1 MAILQGIQGMFLNDG
16 AGGKIALDINRRV
29 LTILNSGRLSFLT
42 CTINEAQARAGT
54 VWFDKPEIIQN
65 EEYIANYNTPTTTAE
80 GQTPPAPAGGGK
92 NYYQTPVSG
101 QIAINIDKTRAAG
114 YQVETFD
121 LVSLGN
127 PNAILGQIASSL
139 AMAMTKQL
147 NATFLQYLVDF
158 FADKLDIKGSTQ
170 KTPLAVLDKEA
181 YNTPESCREDLD
193 KLTKRLARFTQIYDK
208 EKAGIDGGQFVT
220 VTSPIV
226 HVNMMNAFWNQQ
238 GSLPMLL
245 GREKYYVFQD
255 IITIQDGMLQNTIL
269 KGESFSKD
277 TDLDTS
283 TLAAFMI
290 HNEAIAMP
298 IVYNGTFNMVNQ
310 FNGNPL
316 FLAKYKYGI
325 GMVRPDLIWAFTGTA
340 LAPFKATKEKAGK
353 KAKDKANA
361 VYESDGAIAGETE
374 AEVMKNLAGVEK

>member
-54 VWFDKPEIIQN
+54 IWFDKPEIIQN
-65 EEYIANYNTPTTTAE
+65 QEYVDNSYNTPTTTAE
-80 GQTPPAPAGGGK
+80 GQTPPAPTGGGT

-101 QIAINIDKTRAAG
+101 KIAVNIDKTRAAG

-147 NATFLQYLVDF
+147 NATFLQYLVDY
-158 FADKLDIKGSTQ
+158 FAGAGSKQITALD
-170 KTPLAVLDKEA
+170 VLDKEA
-181 YNTPESCREDLD
+181 YNTPEACRADLD

-255 IITIQDGMLQNTIL
+255 IITIQDGMLQNKIL
-269 KGESFSKD
+269 KGQSFSKD

-325 GMVRPDLIWAFTGTA
+325 GLVRPDLIWAFTGTA
-340 LAPFKATKEKAGK
+340 LAPFKADKKAGK
-353 KAKDKANA
+353 GKANA

>member
-65 EEYIANYNTPTTTAE
+65 EEYVANYNTPSTTAD
-80 GQTPPAPAGGGK
+80 GQEPTPPAPAGGGK

-121 LVSLGN
+121 LVSLAN

-147 NATFLQYLVDF
+147 NATFLQYLVDY
-158 FADKLDIKGSTQ
+158 FAGAGFKQTTALD
-170 KTPLAVLDKEA
+170 VLDKEA
-181 YNTPESCREDLD
+181 YNTPEACRQDLD

-255 IITIQDGMLQNTIL
+255 IITIQDGMLQNKIL

-325 GMVRPDLIWAFTGTA
+325 GLVRPDLIWAFTGTA

>member
-1 MAILQGIQGMFLNDG
+1 MAILQGIQGMFMNDG

-54 VWFDKPEIIQN
+54 IWFDKPEIIQN
-65 EEYIANYNTPTTTAE
+65 QRYVDSYNTPTTTAE
-80 GQTPPAPAGGGK
+80 GQTPPAPAGGGT

-101 QIAINIDKTRAAG
+101 KIAVNIDKTRAAG

-158 FADKLDIKGSTQ
+158 FAGAGSKQTTAL
-170 KTPLAVLDKEA
+170 KVLDKEA
-181 YNTPESCREDLD
+181 YNTPEACRDDLD

-255 IITIQDGMLQNTIL
+255 IITIQDGMLQNKIL
-269 KGESFSKD
+269 KGQSFSKD

-325 GMVRPDLIWAFTGTA
+325 GLVRPDLIWAFTGTA
-340 LAPFKATKEKAGK
+340 LAPFKADKKAGK
-353 KAKDKANA
+353 KADA
-361 VYESDGAIAGETE
+361 VYESDGAVAGETE

>member
-1 MAILQGIQGMFLNDG
+1 MAILQGIQGMFMNDG

-54 VWFDKPEIIQN
+54 IWFDKPEIIQN
-65 EEYIANYNTPTTTAE
+65 QEYVDNSYNTPTTTAE
-80 GQTPPAPAGGGK
+80 GQTPAAPAGGGT
-92 NYYQTPVSG
+92 NYYQTPTSG
-101 QIAINIDKTRAAG
+101 KIAVNIDKTRAAG

-147 NATFLQYLVDF
+147 NATFLQYLVNY
-158 FADKLDIKGSTQ
+158 FAGAGSKQITALD
-170 KTPLAVLDKEA
+170 VLDKEA
-181 YNTPESCREDLD
+181 YNTPEDCRKDLD
-193 KLTKRLARFTQIYDK
+193 KLTKRLARFTQIYDE
-208 EKAGIDGGQFVT
+208 EKAGIEAGQFVT

-255 IITIQDGMLQNTIL
+255 IITIQDGMLQNKIL
-269 KGESFSKD
+269 KGQSFSKD

-325 GMVRPDLIWAFTGTA
+325 GLVRPDLIWAFTGTA
-340 LAPFKATKEKAGK
+340 LAPFKADKKAGK
-353 KAKDKANA
+353 KADA
-361 VYESDGAIAGETE
+361 VYESDGAVAGETE

>member
-1 MAILQGIQGMFLNDG
+1 MAILQGIQGMFMNDG

-54 VWFDKPEIIQN
+54 IWFDKPEIIQN
-65 EEYIANYNTPTTTAE
+65 QEYVDNSYNTPTTTAE
-80 GQTPPAPAGGGK
+80 GQTPPAPAGGGT

-101 QIAINIDKTRAAG
+101 KIAVNIDKTRAAG

-147 NATFLQYLVDF
+147 NATFLQYLVNY
-158 FADKLDIKGSTQ
+158 FAGAGSKQITALD
-170 KTPLAVLDKEA
+170 VLDKEA
-181 YNTPESCREDLD
+181 YNTPEACRADLD
-193 KLTKRLARFTQIYDK
+193 KLTKRLARFTQLYDK

-255 IITIQDGMLQNTIL
+255 IITIQDGMLQNKIL

-353 KAKDKANA
+353 GKANA

>member
-54 VWFDKPEIIQN
+54 IWFDKPEIIQN
-65 EEYIANYNTPTTTAE
+65 QEYVDSYNTPTTTAE
-80 GQTPPAPAGGGK
+80 GQTPPAPAGGGT
-92 NYYQTPVSG
+92 NYYQTPVSR

-147 NATFLQYLVDF
+147 NATFLQYLVDY
-158 FADKLDIKGSTQ
+158 FAGAGSKQITALD
-170 KTPLAVLDKEA
+170 VLDKEA
-181 YNTPESCREDLD
+181 YNTPEACRADLD
-193 KLTKRLARFTQIYDK
+193 KLTKRLARFTQLYDK

-255 IITIQDGMLQNTIL
+255 IITIQDGMLQNKIL

-325 GMVRPDLIWAFTGTA
+325 GLVRPDLIWAFTGTA
-340 LAPFKATKEKAGK
+340 LAPFKADKKAGK
-353 KAKDKANA
+353 KADA
-361 VYESDGAIAGETE
+361 VYESDGAVAGETE

>member
-54 VWFDKPEIIQN
+54 IWFDKPEIIQN
-65 EEYIANYNTPTTTAE
+65 QEYVDSYNTPTTTAE
-80 GQTPPAPAGGGK
+80 GQTPPAPAGGGT
-92 NYYQTPVSG
+92 NYYQTPTSG
-101 QIAINIDKTRAAG
+101 KIAVNIDKTRAAG

-147 NATFLQYLVDF
+147 NAVFLQYLVDY
-158 FADKLDIKGSTQ
+158 FAGAGFKQTTALD
-170 KTPLAVLDKEA
+170 VLDKEA
-181 YNTPESCREDLD
+181 YNTPESCRADLD

-208 EKAGIDGGQFVT
+208 EKAGIEAGQFVT

-255 IITIQDGMLQNTIL
+255 IITIQDGMLQNEIL
-269 KGESFSKD
+269 KGQSFSKD
-277 TDLDTS
+277 SDLDTT

-340 LAPFKATKEKAGK
+340 LKPFKETKKPKGK
-353 KAKDKANA
+353 GKANA
-361 VYESDGAIAGETE
+361 IYESDGAIAGETE

>member
-16 AGGKIALDINRRV
+16 DGGKIALDINRRV

-54 VWFDKPEIIQN
+54 IWFDKPEIIQN
-65 EEYIANYNTPTTTAE
+65 QEYVDSYNTPTTTAE
-80 GQTPPAPAGGGK
+80 GQTPPAPAGGGT
-92 NYYQTPVSG
+92 NYYQTPTSG
-101 QIAINIDKTRAAG
+101 KIAVNIDKTRAAG

-353 KAKDKANA
+353 KANA
-361 VYESDGAIAGETE
+361 IYESDGAIAGETE
-374 AEVMKNLAGVEK
+374 AEVMKNLAGVKK

>member
-1 MAILQGIQGMFLNDG
+1 MAILQGIQGMFMNDG
-16 AGGKIALDINRRV
+16 DGKGGKIALDINRRV

-54 VWFDKPEIIQN
+54 IWFDKPEIIQN
-65 EEYIANYNTPTTTAE
+65 QEYVDSYNTPTTTAE
-80 GQTPPAPAGGGK
+80 GQTPPAPAGGGT
-92 NYYQTPVSG
+92 NYYQTPTSG
-101 QIAINIDKTRAAG
+101 KIAVNIDKTRAAG

-170 KTPLAVLDKEA
+170 KTPLDVLDKEA
-181 YNTPESCREDLD
+181 YNDPEACRRDLD
-193 KLTKRLARFTQIYDK
+193 KLTKRLARFTQLYDK
-208 EKAGIDGGQFVT
+208 EKAGIEAGQFVT

-255 IITIQDGMLQNTIL
+255 IITIQDGMLQNEIL
-269 KGESFSKD
+269 KGQSFSKD
-277 TDLDTS
+277 SDLDTT

-340 LAPFKATKEKAGK
+340 LAPFKADKKAGK
-353 KAKDKANA
+353 KADA
-361 VYESDGAIAGETE
+361 VYESDGAVAGETE
-374 AEVMKNLAGVEK
+374 AEVMKNLAGVKK

>member
-1 MAILQGIQGMFLNDG
+1 MAILQGIQGMFMNDG
-16 AGGKIALDINRRV
+16 AVGKIALDINRRV

-54 VWFDKPEIIQN
+54 IWFDKPEIIQN
-65 EEYIANYNTPTTTAE
+65 QEYVDSYNTPTTTAE
-80 GQTPPAPAGGGK
+80 GQTPPAPAGGGT
-92 NYYQTPVSG
+92 NYYQTPTSG
-101 QIAINIDKTRAAG
+101 KIAVNIDKTRAAG

-147 NATFLQYLVDF
+147 NATFLQYLVDY
-158 FADKLDIKGSTQ
+158 FAGAGSKQITALD
-170 KTPLAVLDKEA
+170 VLDKEA
-181 YNTPESCREDLD
+181 YSTPEPCREDLD

-255 IITIQDGMLQNTIL
+255 IITIQDGMLQNEIL
-269 KGESFSKD
+269 KGQSFSKD

-340 LAPFKATKEKAGK
+340 LKPFKSTKKAGK
-353 KAKDKANA
+353 GKANA

-374 AEVMKNLAGVEK
+374 AEVMENLAGVEK

>member
-54 VWFDKPEIIQN
+54 IWFDKPEIIQN
-65 EEYIANYNTPTTTAE
+65 QEYVDSYNTPTTTAE
-80 GQTPPAPAGGGK
+80 GQTPPAPAGGGT
-92 NYYQTPVSG
+92 NYYQTPTSG
-101 QIAINIDKTRAAG
+101 KIAVNIDKTRAAG

-147 NATFLQYLVDF
+147 NATFLQYLVNY
-158 FADKLDIKGSTQ
+158 FAGAGSKQITALD
-170 KTPLAVLDKEA
+170 VLDKEA
-181 YNTPESCREDLD
+181 YNTPEACRADLD
-193 KLTKRLARFTQIYDK
+193 KLTKRLARFTQLYDK

-255 IITIQDGMLQNTIL
+255 IITIQDGMLQNKIL

-325 GMVRPDLIWAFTGTA
+325 GLVRPDLIWAFTGTA
-340 LAPFKATKEKAGK
+340 LAPFKADKKAGK
-353 KAKDKANA
+353 GKANA
-361 VYESDGAIAGETE
+361 VYESDGAVAGETE

>member
-1 MAILQGIQGMFLNDG
+1 MAILQGIQGMFMNDG

-54 VWFDKPEIIQN
+54 IWFDKPEIIQN
-65 EEYIANYNTPTTTAE
+65 QEYVDSYNTPTTTAE
-80 GQTPPAPAGGGK
+80 GQTPPAPAGGGT
-92 NYYQTPVSG
+92 NYYQTPASG
-101 QIAINIDKTRAAG
+101 KIAVNIDKTRAAG

-147 NATFLQYLVDF
+147 NATFLQYLVNY
-158 FADKLDIKGSTQ
+158 FAGAGSKQITALD
-170 KTPLAVLDKEA
+170 VLDKEA
-181 YNTPESCREDLD
+181 YNTPEACRADLD
-193 KLTKRLARFTQIYDK
+193 KLTKRLARFTQLYDK

-255 IITIQDGMLQNTIL
+255 IITIQDGMLQNKIL

-325 GMVRPDLIWAFTGTA
+325 GLVRPDLIWAFTGTA
-340 LAPFKATKEKAGK
+340 LAPFKADKKAGK
-353 KAKDKANA
+353 GKANA
-361 VYESDGAIAGETE
+361 VYESDGAVAGETE